1 MTARLDVVL
10 KSTNLLCY
18 AMTACTTNVNSSSQ
32 ICGQGL
38 AQRPHCCGISEW
50 ISVHYLAREMLD
62 NIAVVALS
70 HGIQT
75 DTRTSMQTIE
85 YPPLTV

>member
-18 AMTACTTNVNSSSQ
+18 AMTACTISVDGSSQ

-38 AQRPHCCGISEW
+38 AHRPHCCGLSEW
-50 ISVHYLAREMLD
+50 ISVHYLALEMRD
-62 NIAVVALS
+62 SIAVIALS
-70 HGIQT
+70 HGRPDRHTHIHA
-75 DTRTSMQTIE
+75 DH
-85 YPPLTV
+85 